1 MASKEEIRKL
11 CESDLY
17 SFAKLVTPNRL
28 YGEVHE
34 RVFKMLSKRRID
46 KNQLVLLPRGHQKS
60 HCMALWCAWWITKH
74 PETTI
79 LYISAT
85 SLLAEDQLYAIKNI
99 LDSKLYKKYWPEML
113 DTDEGKREK
122 WAATAIS
129 VDHPI
134 RKKEMI
140 RDPTVRTAGLTT
152 NTTGLHA
159 DIVIADDVVVPD
171 NAYTEEGR
179 RKCAAAMSQMSSI
192 KNAGGMIKACGTRY
206 HPADQYDIWKKQ
218 KEALYDK
225 EDDITGYREI
235 WEIMEEVVEEDGVF
249 LWPKEFRTDGKS
261 FGFNRKVLA
270 RIQAE
275 YEDKTQFYA
284 QYYNNPNDPESVRVK
299 KEKFQYYD
307 PKYIK
312 TSFGSTYYKDQKL
325 NVYSAID
332 FAFSL
337 AKKAD
342 YTSIVTIGV
351 SSDGD
356 VYVLDIDRF
365 KSDRIPDYFEAVK
378 NAYMKWNFK
387 KIRAEVTVAQQVI
400 VRELKD
406 IVKKE
411 GLNIKIDEFRPSRQQ
426 GSKEERMSAILDA
439 RYDNLAMWHYKGG
452 YTTMLEEE
460 LLLARPPHDDIKD
473 SLANA
478 IDISVVPK
486 DRKERSRPDNVLR
499 FNKRFGGL
507 GVTMGSI

>member
-171 NAYTEEGR
+171 N
-179 RKCAAAMSQMSSI
+179 

-270 RIQAE
+270 RIH
-275 YEDKTQFYA
+275 
-284 QYYNNPNDPESVRVK
+284 
-299 KEKFQYYD
+299 YD

-507 GVTMGSI
+507 GVTMGSIQ